1 MGDVRPMKVVDRI
14 REAIFAGD
22 LAPNQRLIEADL
34 CAQLGASRSHVRNA
48 LADLVSEG
56 LVERIPNRGARVRA
70 ITLAEAIE
78 FTEIRMVVE
87 GLCAAKAAA
96 RVTDGQAAQLRSIGE
111 RMRQYEASGDL
122 IEYSNCNRELHAF
135 IRTISDQSAAG
146 DIIERIRGNL
156 TRYQVRLALQSG
168 RAAVSLPQHLEIIE
182 AICARDESRAEA
194 AMRAHLRSV
203 IEALENT
210 RPATENGDPW

>member
-1 MGDVRPMKVVDRI
+1 MKLVDRI

-34 CAQLGASRSHVRNA
+34 CAQFGASRSHIRNA

-56 LVERIPNRGARVRA
+56 LVERIPHRGARVRA

-78 FTEIRMVVE
+78 FTEVRMVVE

-96 RVTDGQAAQLRSIGE
+96 RVTGDQAGQLRSIGA
-111 RMRQYEASGDL
+111 RMKEHVAAGDL
-122 IEYSNCNRELHAF
+122 IEYSNRNKELHSF
-135 IRTISDQSAAG
+135 IRLIGGQSAAA

-156 TRYQVRLALQSG
+156 ARHQVRLAFQPG

-182 AICARDESRAEA
+182 AICAHDEDRAEA
-194 AMRAHLRSV
+194 AMRVHLRSV
-203 IEALENT
+203 IEALEQA
-210 RPATENGDPW
+210 RPTGETGTP

>member
-1 MGDVRPMKVVDRI
+1 VLFR
-14 REAIFAGD
+14 
-22 LAPNQRLIEADL
+22 
-34 CAQLGASRSHVRNA
+34 
-48 LADLVSEG
+48 SEG
-56 LVERIPNRGARVRA
+56 LVERIPHRGARVRA

-78 FTEIRMVVE
+78 FTEVRMVVE

-96 RVTDGQAAQLRSIGE
+96 RVTGSQADQLRTIGE
-111 RMRQYEASGDL
+111 RMKRYEISGDL
-122 IEYSNCNRELHAF
+122 LEYSDCNKELHAF
-135 IRTISDQSAAG
+135 IRLIGGQTAAA
-146 DIIERIRGNL
+146 DIIERLRGHL
-156 TRYQVRLALQSG
+156 ARYQVRLALQPG

-210 RPATENGDPW
+210 RPATQNGASW

>member
-1 MGDVRPMKVVDRI
+1 MKLVDRI

-22 LAPNQRLIEADL
+22 LVPNQRLIEADL
-34 CAQLGASRSHVRNA
+34 CAQFGTSRSHIRNA

-70 ITLAEAIE
+70 ITLEEAIE
-78 FTEIRMVVE
+78 FTEVRMVVE

-96 RVTDGQAAQLRSIGE
+96 RITDSGAEQLRAIGE
-111 RMRQYEASGDL
+111 RMKQYVAAGDL
-122 IEYSNCNRELHAF
+122 IAYSNCNKELHSF
-135 IRTISDQSAAG
+135 IRLIGGQTAAS

-156 TRYQVRLALQSG
+156 TRYQVSLALQPG
-168 RAAVSLPQHLEIIE
+168 RAAVSLPQHLNIIE
-182 AICARDESRAEA
+182 AICGRDESRADA

-203 IEALENT
+203 IEALEHT
-210 RPATENGDPW
+210 RPGGVSELGHRP